1 MKRQK
6 YEILNQIDNL
16 TKELKEAEKENL
28 VVNKTISIDDNNA
41 LKWGTLIN
49 NLIITLLFCMTFI
62 IVAKILTT

>member
-1 MKRQK
+1 MKKQK

-16 TKELKEAEKENL
+16 IKELKEAEKENL